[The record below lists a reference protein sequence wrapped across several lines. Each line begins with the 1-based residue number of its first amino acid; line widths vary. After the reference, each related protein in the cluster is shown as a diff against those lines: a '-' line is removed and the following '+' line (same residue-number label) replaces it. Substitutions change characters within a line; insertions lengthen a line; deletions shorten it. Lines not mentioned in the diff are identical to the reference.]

1 MPIPQTTGHQTTGP
15 QALQWLAGGF
25 LMTFTSAFGQTFF
38 IAIFAGDLKGEFGLS
53 DGAFG
58 TLYML
63 ATLASAAVLM
73 GIGRVA
79 DRRDLRWVSVCV
91 LGGLA
96 LAAGG
101 MASVTSAW
109 MLLPALFGLRLCGQG
124 LPGHI
129 ALTAMARWFATN
141 RGRAIAVAAMGFP
154 VSQAA
159 LPILAIAL
167 TASFGWRSA
176 WWLSA
181 AAVIL
186 IPVPL
191 ILFLFRNEPAEPER
205 EPTRGAGPALAPS
218 RHQWT
223 RAEVLRDP
231 VFYILLPGV
240 LTSPFVVTGIFFHQV
255 TIVRAK
261 GWDLT
266 WFVGWYAGNAL
277 ATVIATFATGWA
289 IDRFGAT
296 RVLPV
301 FLVPLVIGVA
311 VLAASDDP
319 YAAPAFMLLS
329 GLSLGSA
336 STVLGAIWAELY
348 GTRHL
353 GSIRS
358 LASSG
363 GVLASALA
371 PGLMGYLL
379 DAGVPVTRQIGWLAA
394 YALLSSCLL
403 IAVAPRLSA
412 RADALHEPMGSR

>member
-1 MPIPQTTGHQTTGP
+1 LPSPQTTGLQG
-15 QALQWLAGGF
+15 LQWLAGGF
-25 LMTFTSAFGQTFF
+25 LLTFTSAFGQTFF
-38 IAIFAGDLKGEFGLS
+38 IALFASDLKREFGLS

-73 GIGRVA
+73 SIGRVA
-79 DRRDLRWVSVCV
+79 DRRYLRWVSV
-91 LGGLA
+91 LTLAGLA
-96 LAAGG
+96 LAACG

-109 MLLPALFGLRLCGQG
+109 MLLPVLFGLRLFGQG

-129 ALTAMARWFATN
+129 ALTAMARWFATR
-141 RGRAIAVAAMGFP
+141 RGRAIAIAAMGFP
-154 VSQAA
+154 VSQAI
-159 LPILAIAL
+159 LPILGIAVTGWL
-167 TASFGWRSA
+167 GWRTA

-181 AAVIL
+181 AAVIV

-191 ILFLFRNEPAEPER
+191 ILFLFRREPSDPER
-205 EPTRGAGPALAPS
+205 SAVREAGAAPAAPAAP
-218 RHQWT
+218 RRQWT

-255 TIVRAK
+255 TIVHAK
-261 GWDLT
+261 GWNLT

-289 IDRFGAT
+289 VDRFGAT
-296 RVLPV
+296 RVLPW
-301 FLVPLVIGVA
+301 FLLPLVTGVA
-311 VLAASDDP
+311 VLAASDDR

-329 GLSLGSA
+329 GLSLGA
-336 STVLGAIWAELY
+336 ANTVLGAIWAELY

-379 DAGVPVTRQIGWLAA
+379 DAGVSVTHQIWMLAT
-394 YALLSSCLL
+394 YALLSCGLL
-403 IAVAPRLSA
+403 IAVAPRLSE
-412 RADALHEPMGSR
+412 RADALRNHG